1 MKLLYFKLLS
11 FFFCAFFICIS
22 EGISQQQFTV
32 FHHQSTSYKGGS
44 QNWEICKDEKGR
56 VFVATSNG
64 LLMLDGAQP
73 RMLEMKDK
81 TIIRSVKSIGDRVYI
96 GSFQEFGFWQEV
108 QNGEWEYT
116 SLIPLVDKSRFQNDE
131 IWKIVEA
138 DGMVYFQSF
147 GNIFKYDQKNVEP
160 LDLPGPVLFLLK
172 SGGRIFTQAING
184 ALYELINNK
193 LHLIE
198 GSDFFATTEVKSMFK
213 LSNGRFVIG
222 TASMGLYLF
231 DGLNFTAW
239 DVPSNHLLKEYKING
254 GTMLGDKIILGT
266 ILKGIFVLDQQGE
279 LLQHLNS
286 SNGLQNNTVLSLYAD
301 KDLNLWV
308 GLDKGFDFIWFH
320 SPVEKNN
327 EPEMGSSYTA
337 ALYKGKLYVGTNQG
351 VFYFETNSRGDF
363 IKREFVQGTQGQV
376 WFLKVLNNQLYCG
389 LNNGTYIIDEQ
400 KLRKVSSIN
409 GGYNLKPFRVG
420 EEELMLQSTYNE
432 IVVFKKVDDIWT
444 FARSLN
450 GFIAPARFL
459 EVDHMGNMI
468 LGHSIKGLY
477 LLKADPLFETVVE
490 NKLLGFEEGLS
501 FQTNRVF
508 KVDNRIVVPS
518 GEQLFEWDAVSCK
531 FSPWDTLNK
540 QLGSFACAE
549 TIIPIGLNT
558 YWFIKKDEIGMF
570 EIRFD
575 KARLIYR
582 IIPEMFDLQ
591 LVDLNESIVDITNNK
606 QLICLEDGFG
616 ILDLTKMTQLNTVS
630 NPPEMKQILFSQAS
644 GNKKLAFNTLLKHKP
659 QLSNGYNNATLSFSM
674 TEMTGRLAYYQYYLE
689 GLENSWSKWNTSTKI
704 TYTRL
709 PPGNYTFNV
718 RGLTSVGMPTETTSV
733 TFKIRPPW
741 YLSWYAYAGYVI
753 LTIAFFLLLWH
764 SYRRRQWLRQ
774 EKALKE
780 ENELMKS
787 KSSQAEA
794 ELFKL
799 SNDKLH
805 TEITMKNMELAKNTM
820 AMIKKN
826 ELLIEIRKE
835 LNQQKEE
842 LGSRLPTKYYSK
854 ISKLIET
861 SINSEHDWEM
871 FEYLFDQAHE
881 NFFKRLKQAYPELT
895 PSDFR
900 LCAYLRMNLTSKEI
914 APLLNITIRG
924 IEEKRY
930 RLRKKINLQPD
941 QNLTEFIINF

>member
-1 MKLLYFKLLS
+1 
-11 FFFCAFFICIS
+11 
-22 EGISQQQFTV
+22 
-32 FHHQSTSYKGGS
+32 
-44 QNWEICKDEKGR
+44 
-56 VFVATSNG
+56 
-64 LLMLDGAQP
+64 
-73 RMLEMKDK
+73 
-81 TIIRSVKSIGDRVYI
+81 
-96 GSFQEFGFWQEV
+96 
-108 QNGEWEYT
+108 
-116 SLIPLVDKSRFQNDE
+116 
-131 IWKIVEA
+131 
-138 DGMVYFQSF
+138 
-147 GNIFKYDQKNVEP
+147 
-160 LDLPGPVLFLLK
+160 
-172 SGGRIFTQAING
+172 
-184 ALYELINNK
+184 
-193 LHLIE
+193 
-198 GSDFFATTEVKSMFK
+198 
-213 LSNGRFVIG
+213 
-222 TASMGLYLF
+222 
-231 DGLNFTAW
+231 
-239 DVPSNHLLKEYKING
+239 
-254 GTMLGDKIILGT
+254 MLGNKIILGT
-266 ILKGIFVLDQQGE
+266 ILKGIFVLDQQGQ

-301 KDLNLWV
+301 KDHNLWA

-320 SPVEKNN
+320 SPIEKYT

-337 ALYKGKLYVGTNQG
+337 ALYNEKLYIGTNQG
-351 VFYFETNSRGDF
+351 VFYFETNSRGEF
-363 IKREFVQGTQGQV
+363 LKKQFVQGTQGQV

-400 KLRKVSSIN
+400 QLVKVSGVN

-432 IVVFKKVDDIWT
+432 VVVFKKVANTWSYD
-444 FARSLN
+444 RSLK
-450 GFIAPARFL
+450 GFNAPARFL

-468 LGHSIKGLY
+468 LGHSIQGLY
-477 LLKADPLFETVVE
+477 FLKADPLFETVIE
-490 NKLLGFEEGLS
+490 NKLLGKEEGLS

-508 KVDNRIVVPS
+508 KVDNRIIVPS

-531 FSPWDTLNK
+531 FAPWDTLNK
-540 QLGSFACAE
+540 QLGTFATAE
-549 TIIPIGLNT
+549 TIIPLGLNT
-558 YWFIKKDEIGMF
+558 YWFVKTEEIGLF
-570 EIRFD
+570 EIRHN
-575 KARLIYR
+575 KARLLYR

-591 LVDLNESIVDITNNK
+591 LVDLNESIAEISKNQ
-606 QLICLEDGFG
+606 QLVCLEDGFG
-616 ILDLTKMTQLNTVS
+616 ILDLAKMSQLNTTS
-630 NPPEMKQILFSQAS
+630 KPPELKQLIFSQAY
-644 GNKKLAFNTLLKHKP
+644 GNKKLAFASFLKQKP
-659 QLSNGYNNATLSFSM
+659 QLSNPYNNVTLSFSM
-674 TEMTGRLAYYQYYLE
+674 TEMTGRLTYYQYFLE

-704 TYTRL
+704 NFTRL
-709 PPGNYTFNV
+709 PPGNYTFKV
-718 RGLTSVGMPTETTSV
+718 RGLTAVGMPTETTSIA
-733 TFKIRPPW
+733 FKIRPPW
-741 YLSWYAYAGYVI
+741 YLSWYAYLGYVI
-753 LTIAFFLLLWH
+753 LTIAFILLLWH

-780 ENELMKS
+780 ENELMKA

-842 LGSRLPTKYYSK
+842 LGSRLPTKYFTR

-881 NFFKRLKQAYPELT
+881 NFFKRLKHDYPELT

-930 RLRKKINLQPD
+930 RLRKKINLQSD